1 MGVFKPSEKREI
13 HTDAISC
20 VRGVSIPYIKDNRR
34 GAARWAPENAGELN
48 FAITRLIQ
56 VYLGDGPNYQRY
68 NDALGA
74 IEGAKLELYARKVR
88 PYEDSKIAE
97 NGDVY

>member
-1 MGVFKPSEKREI
+1 
-13 HTDAISC
+13 
-20 VRGVSIPYIKDNRR
+20 
-34 GAARWAPENAGELN
+34 LN

-56 VYLGDGPNYQRY
+56 VYLGDGPNYQRF

-74 IEGAKLELYARKVR
+74 IEGAKLELYRRRVA
-88 PYEDSKIAE
+88 PYEDGKVIE